1 MSPPPPDLPT
11 APPAAHISPES
22 PLGARLAEVEFARPG
37 SALMVLAAAP
47 FLYGLAVPLGLLDA
61 AVSLYQAVCF
71 RLWSVPQVRR
81 SDYVGFSRHELT
93 YLTRA
98 QRVNCA
104 YCSYANGVLAYASEI
119 ASVTEQFW
127 CPIQH
132 SAPPPAPHERYA
144 GFIPYG
150 EAGGHRAEMARLR
163 RALREPA
170 APNLAPPNFAPK
182 E

>member
-104 YCSYANGVLAYASEI
+104 YCSYANGLLAYASEI

-127 CPIQH
+127 CPIQQP
-132 SAPPPAPHERYA
+132 SPPPAPHERYA

-150 EAGGHRAEMARLR
+150 DAAGHRAEMARLR
-163 RALREPA
+163 HALRDPA
-170 APNLAPPNFAPK
+170 APPRFPK

>member
-1 MSPPPPDLPT
+1 MSPPPPIADAAAL
-11 APPAAHISPES
+11 APLAPA
-22 PLGARLAEVEFARPG
+22 GAPAEAAAQEKDFARPG

-47 FLYGLAVPLGLLDA
+47 FIYGLLLPLALLDA

-71 RLWSVPQVRR
+71 RLWSVPRVKR
-81 SDYVGFSRHELT
+81 SAYVGLSRHELT

-104 YCSYANGVLAYASEI
+104 YCSYANGVLAYAAEI
-119 ASVTEQFW
+119 ASLTEQFW

-132 SAPPPAPHERYA
+132 PEPPPAPHGRYG
-144 GFIPYG
+144 GFLPYG
-150 EAGGHRAEMARLR
+150 QAEGARAGMARLR
-163 RALREPA
+163 RAIRAP
-170 APNLAPPNFAPK
+170 APNFPK